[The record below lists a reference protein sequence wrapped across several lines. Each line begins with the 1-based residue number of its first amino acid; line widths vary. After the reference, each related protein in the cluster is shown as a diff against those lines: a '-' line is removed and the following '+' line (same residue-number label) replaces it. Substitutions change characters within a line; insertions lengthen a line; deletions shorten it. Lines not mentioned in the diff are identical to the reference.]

1 MLREAD
7 LVVMPSRTEGFGLLA
22 PEAISAGVP
31 VLVSSETGI
40 AKALQDLEN
49 GMSVVV
55 KTDVSD
61 EWANRIF
68 RLSEQTRRDRHI
80 TALRLREQYK
90 LKYSWEKECKKF
102 EKMILELVKI
112 TDQNEIPL
120 NPRLTGMHFFLM
132 LFLHSLPQNASILRN
147 LLPTGKSVNRLG
159 CNFK

>member
-7 LVVMPSRTEGFGLLA
+7 LVVMPSHTEGFGLVAL
-22 PEAISAGVP
+22 EAISAGVP

-102 EKMILELVKI
+102 EKIILELVKI

-120 NPRLTGMHFFLM
+120 NLRLTGMHFFPLCCFCIVYLKM
-132 LFLHSLPQNASILRN
+132 LQY
-147 LLPTGKSVNRLG
+147 
-159 CNFK
+159 